1 MKVKSFIK
9 LLIISIFAYATLNV
23 LLVNNSNAAI
33 QVVPTTTPHRSISMN
48 DAFQYCYDMRYQSST
63 LGNNSLDPHLSTAR
77 DWAAV
82 SYLGLSS
89 YGTVRTQNGDNIQI
103 ESRNNHTTTGNISGV
118 MNFGHNA
125 ALGGN
130 QYTYVSNRVD
140 EHSNDKGTTTK
151 LYLDSNQ
158 KYVDVVEFTGNTIG
172 TAMGETRGWYS
183 SANGYSGYAD
193 HVSFYRIGVVGFSNT
208 NDGESYGNGG
218 SSTTYR
224 PAIWN

>member
-9 LLIISIFAYATLNV
+9 ILIISIFAYATLNV

-33 QVVPTTTPHRSISMN
+33 QVVPTTSPHRSISMN

-82 SYLGLSS
+82 AYLGLSS
-89 YGTVRTQNGDNIQI
+89 YGTVRAQNGDNIQI
-103 ESRNNHTTTGNISGV
+103 ESRNHTTTGNISGV

-130 QYTYVSNRVD
+130 QYTYVANRIV
-140 EHSNDKGTTTK
+140 ERPQNGSVSK
-151 LYLDSNQ
+151 LYLNTYN
-158 KYVDVVEFTGNTIG
+158 KYVDVLNLPGKNIG
-172 TAMGETRGWYS
+172 MADGETAGWYS
-183 SANGYSGYAD
+183 SAASSSTWDD
-193 HVSFYRIGVVGFSNT
+193 HVVLVRMGTFGYT
-208 NDGESYGNGG
+208 NDPTPVTYGEANNA
-218 SSTTYR
+218 TTYR